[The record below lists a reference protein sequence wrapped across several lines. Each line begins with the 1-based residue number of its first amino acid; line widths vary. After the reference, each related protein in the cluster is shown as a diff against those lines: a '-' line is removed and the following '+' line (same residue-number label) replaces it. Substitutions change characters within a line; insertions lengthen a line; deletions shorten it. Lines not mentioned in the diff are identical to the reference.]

1 MTQPNYLKLAKQG
14 DAQAIGVLINRSLQP
29 KGINAKI
36 AFKNSCLKVMLESTL
51 VPEQQVLVEF
61 IRRGITGLNISSVK
75 IVQVY
80 GRQTGEDFPAWSQ
93 EFRLAEELPPSSNS
107 SEIKLTNSPTKK
119 QSTDKSLE
127 YYQSISGKKQYEPKV
142 VIFVILS
149 ALWNFCKWY
158 ISGFTGKS
166 YEETYVSSKFIRS
179 CHQGLRMFFN
189 IIFIILGVMILGWIV
204 KQNNISFPAASSV
217 SSSSGSGSESSSI
230 PPVSSVSSSSG
241 SGSQSSSIPSS
252 VPNEVNK
259 FECTTLAN
267 ATNATTSS
275 KPARVDAILSIKY
288 TDNKL
293 VQLVKEY
300 AAALTVEELAF
311 QDYKTTGFASW
322 REQKQTYYDAN
333 KQSLEKLKEIDQ
345 YCNQ

>member
-80 GRQTGEDFPAWSQ
+80 GRQIGEEFPAWSE
-93 EFRLAEELPPSSNS
+93 EFTLAEELLPSSNS
-107 SEIKLTNSPTKK
+107 SEIKLTNSPIKK
-119 QSTDKSLE
+119 QSPDKSSE
-127 YYQSISGKKQYEPKV
+127 YYQSTSGKKQYDPKV

-179 CHQGLRMFFN
+179 CHQGLRMFVN
-189 IIFIILGVMILGWIV
+189 IIFIILGVIILALSGYH
-204 KQNNISFPAASSV
+204 ISSPPVSSV

-230 PPVSSVSSSSG
+230 SGKVNGRLCATNFNESMAGAAEATFDSSNKTINIIISDSGKILTEQGFKQISTNMANSTFSTCDVKTVKIESSSYSG
-241 SGSQSSSIPSS
+241 VIQNP
-252 VPNEVNK
+252 
-259 FECTTLAN
+259 
-267 ATNATTSS
+267 
-275 KPARVDAILSIKY
+275 
-288 TDNKL
+288 
-293 VQLVKEY
+293 
-300 AAALTVEELAF
+300 
-311 QDYKTTGFASW
+311 
-322 REQKQTYYDAN
+322 
-333 KQSLEKLKEIDQ
+333 
-345 YCNQ
+345 

>member
-1 MTQPNYLKLAKQG
+1 
-14 DAQAIGVLINRSLQP
+14 
-29 KGINAKI
+29 
-36 AFKNSCLKVMLESTL
+36 MLESTS

-61 IRRGITGLNISSVK
+61 IRRGITSLNISSVK

-80 GRQTGEDFPAWSQ
+80 GRHTGEEFPAWSQ
-93 EFRLAEELPPSSNS
+93 EFTLAEELLPSSNS

-119 QSTDKSLE
+119 QSPDKSSE
-127 YYQSISGKKQYEPKV
+127 YYQSTSGKKQYDPKV
-142 VIFVILS
+142 VILS

-166 YEETYVSSKFIRS
+166 YEETYVSSIFIRS

-189 IIFIILGVMILGWIV
+189 IIFIILGFIILGLIV

-217 SSSSGSGSESSSI
+217 SSSSGSVSE
-230 PPVSSVSSSSG
+230 
-241 SGSQSSSIPSS
+241 SSSIPSS
-252 VPNEVNK
+252 VPDDVNK

-311 QDYKTTGFASW
+311 QHYKTTGFASW
-322 REQKQTYYDAN
+322 KEQTYNDAN
-333 KQSLEKLKEIDQ
+333 KQSIEKLKEIEQ

>member
-14 DAQAIGVLINRSLQP
+14 DTQAIGVLINRSLQP

-93 EFRLAEELPPSSNS
+93 EFTLAEELPPSSNS

-119 QSTDKSLE
+119 QSTDKSSE
-127 YYQSISGKKQYEPKV
+127 YYQSISGKKQYDPKV

-166 YEETYVSSKFIRS
+166 YEETYVSSKFIRA
-179 CHQGLRMFFN
+179 CHQGLRMFFS
-189 IIFIILGVMILGWIV
+189 IIFIILGVIILALII
-204 KQNNISFPAASSV
+204 KQNNISLPSV
-217 SSSSGSGSESSSI
+217 SSSSGSGSE
-230 PPVSSVSSSSG
+230 
-241 SGSQSSSIPSS
+241 SSSIPSS

-259 FECTTLAN
+259 FECTTLAS

>member
-36 AFKNSCLKVMLESTL
+36 ALKNSCLKVMLESTL

-93 EFRLAEELPPSSNS
+93 EFTLADELPPSSNS

-119 QSTDKSLE
+119 QSTDKSSE
-127 YYQSISGKKQYEPKV
+127 YYQTISGKKQYDPKV

-166 YEETYVSSKFIRS
+166 YEETYVSSIFIRS
-179 CHQGLRMFFN
+179 CHQGLRMFVS
-189 IIFIILGVMILGWIV
+189 IIFIILGVIILALSGYH
-204 KQNNISFPAASSV
+204 ISSPPVSSV

-230 PPVSSVSSSSG
+230 SG
-241 SGSQSSSIPSS
+241 K
-252 VPNEVNK
+252 VNGRL
-259 FECTTLAN
+259 C
-267 ATNATTSS
+267 ATNFNESMAGAAEATFDSS
-275 KPARVDAILSIKY
+275 NKTMKIMISDSGNILTEQGFKQISTNMANSTFSTCY
-288 TDNKL
+288 
-293 VQLVKEY
+293 VK
-300 AAALTVEELAF
+300 TVKVESSNYSGVI
-311 QDYKTTGFASW
+311 Q
-322 REQKQTYYDAN
+322 N
-333 KQSLEKLKEIDQ
+333 P
-345 YCNQ
+345 

>member
-14 DAQAIGVLINRSLQP
+14 DAQAISVLINRSLQP

-80 GRQTGEDFPAWSQ
+80 GRRTGEDFPAWSQ
-93 EFRLAEELPPSSNS
+93 EFTFAEELPLLSNS

-119 QSTDKSLE
+119 QSTDKSSE
-127 YYQSISGKKQYEPKV
+127 YYQSISGKKQYDPKV

-189 IIFIILGVMILGWIV
+189 IIFLILGFLILAWI
-204 KQNNISFPAASSV
+204 NISFPSV

-230 PPVSSVSSSSG
+230 SGKVNGRLCAKNFNETMAGGAEATFDSSNKIMNIIISDSGQILTEQEFKKISTIMANGTFSTCYVKTVKVESSNYSG
-241 SGSQSSSIPSS
+241 VMQNP
-252 VPNEVNK
+252 
-259 FECTTLAN
+259 
-267 ATNATTSS
+267 
-275 KPARVDAILSIKY
+275 
-288 TDNKL
+288 
-293 VQLVKEY
+293 
-300 AAALTVEELAF
+300 
-311 QDYKTTGFASW
+311 
-322 REQKQTYYDAN
+322 
-333 KQSLEKLKEIDQ
+333 
-345 YCNQ
+345 

>member
-14 DAQAIGVLINRSLQP
+14 DTQAIGILINRSLQP

-93 EFRLAEELPPSSNS
+93 EFTLAEELPPSSNS

-119 QSTDKSLE
+119 QSTDKSSE
-127 YYQSISGKKQYEPKV
+127 YYQSISGKKQHDPKV
-142 VIFVILS
+142 VILS

-166 YEETYVSSKFIRS
+166 YEETYVSSIFIRS
-179 CHQGLRMFFN
+179 CHQGLRMFVS
-189 IIFIILGVMILGWIV
+189 IIFIILGFIIV
-204 KQNNISFPAASSV
+204 VLIKQNNISSPPVSSV

-230 PPVSSVSSSSG
+230 SG
-241 SGSQSSSIPSS
+241 K
-252 VPNEVNK
+252 VNGRL
-259 FECTTLAN
+259 C
-267 ATNATTSS
+267 ATNFNESMAGAAEATFDSS
-275 KPARVDAILSIKY
+275 NKTMNIIISDSGNILTEQGFKQISTNMANSTFSTCY
-288 TDNKL
+288 
-293 VQLVKEY
+293 VK
-300 AAALTVEELAF
+300 TVKVESSNYSGVM
-311 QDYKTTGFASW
+311 Q
-322 REQKQTYYDAN
+322 N
-333 KQSLEKLKEIDQ
+333 P
-345 YCNQ
+345 

>member
-1 MTQPNYLKLAKQG
+1 M
-14 DAQAIGVLINRSLQP
+14 INRSLQP

-36 AFKNSCLKVMLESTL
+36 AFKNSCLKIMLESTS
-51 VPEQQVLVEF
+51 VPEQRVLVEF
-61 IRRGITGLNISSVK
+61 IRRGITSLDISSVK

-93 EFRLAEELPPSSNS
+93 EFTLAKELPPSSNS

-119 QSTDKSLE
+119 QLTDKPLE
-127 YYQSISGKKQYEPKV
+127 DSQSTYVKKQYDPKV
-142 VIFVILS
+142 VILS
-149 ALWNFCKWY
+149 ALWSFCKWY
-158 ISGFTGKS
+158 ISGFTRKS
-166 YEETYVSSKFIRS
+166 YEETYVSSIFIRS
-179 CHQGLRMFFN
+179 CHKGLRMFFN
-189 IIFIILGVMILGWIV
+189 IIFLILGFLILGLIV
-204 KQNNISFPAASSV
+204 KQNNISFPAVSSV

-230 PPVSSVSSSSG
+230 PSSVSD
-241 SGSQSSSIPSS
+241 
-252 VPNEVNK
+252 EVNK

-311 QDYKTTGFASW
+311 QDYQTIRFDSSK
-322 REQKQTYYDAN
+322 EQIYYAAN
-333 KQSLEKLKEIDQ
+333 KQSIEKLKEIEQ

>member
-93 EFRLAEELPPSSNS
+93 EFTLAEELPPSSNS

-119 QSTDKSLE
+119 QSTDKSSE
-127 YYQSISGKKQYEPKV
+127 YYQSISGKKQYDPKV
-142 VIFVILS
+142 VILS

-158 ISGFTGKS
+158 ISGFIGKS

-179 CHQGLRMFFN
+179 CHQGLRMFVN
-189 IIFIILGVMILGWIV
+189 IIFIILGVIILALSGYH
-204 KQNNISFPAASSV
+204 ISSPPVSSV

-230 PPVSSVSSSSG
+230 SG
-241 SGSQSSSIPSS
+241 K
-252 VPNEVNK
+252 VNGRL
-259 FECTTLAN
+259 C
-267 ATNATTSS
+267 ATNFNESMAGAAEATFDSS
-275 KPARVDAILSIKY
+275 NKTMNIIISDSGNILTEQGFKQISTNMANSTFSTCY
-288 TDNKL
+288 
-293 VQLVKEY
+293 VK
-300 AAALTVEELAF
+300 TVKIESSNYSGVM
-311 QDYKTTGFASW
+311 Q
-322 REQKQTYYDAN
+322 N
-333 KQSLEKLKEIDQ
+333 P
-345 YCNQ
+345 

>member
-80 GRQTGEDFPAWSQ
+80 GRRTGEDFPAWSQ
-93 EFRLAEELPPSSNS
+93 EFTLAEELPPLSNS

-119 QSTDKSLE
+119 QSTDKSSE
-127 YYQSISGKKQYEPKV
+127 YYQSISGKKQYDPKV

-189 IIFIILGVMILGWIV
+189 IIFLILGFLILAWI
-204 KQNNISFPAASSV
+204 NISFPSV

-230 PPVSSVSSSSG
+230 SGKVNGRLCAKNFNETMAGGAEATFDSSNKTMNIIISDSGQILTEQEFKKISTIMANGTFSTCYVKTVKVESSNYSG
-241 SGSQSSSIPSS
+241 VMQNP
-252 VPNEVNK
+252 
-259 FECTTLAN
+259 
-267 ATNATTSS
+267 
-275 KPARVDAILSIKY
+275 
-288 TDNKL
+288 
-293 VQLVKEY
+293 
-300 AAALTVEELAF
+300 
-311 QDYKTTGFASW
+311 
-322 REQKQTYYDAN
+322 
-333 KQSLEKLKEIDQ
+333 
-345 YCNQ
+345 

>member
-93 EFRLAEELPPSSNS
+93 EFTLAEELPPSSNS

-119 QSTDKSLE
+119 QSTDKSSE
-127 YYQSISGKKQYEPKV
+127 YYQSISGKKQYDPKV
-142 VIFVILS
+142 VILS

-158 ISGFTGKS
+158 ISGFIGKS
-166 YEETYVSSKFIRS
+166 YEETYVSSKFLRS
-179 CHQGLRMFFN
+179 CHQGLRMFVN
-189 IIFIILGVMILGWIV
+189 IIFIILGVIILALSGYH
-204 KQNNISFPAASSV
+204 ISSPPVSSV

-230 PPVSSVSSSSG
+230 SG
-241 SGSQSSSIPSS
+241 K
-252 VPNEVNK
+252 VNGRL
-259 FECTTLAN
+259 C
-267 ATNATTSS
+267 ATNFNESMAGAAEATFDSS
-275 KPARVDAILSIKY
+275 NKTMNIIISDSGNILTEQGFKQISTNMANSTFSTCY
-288 TDNKL
+288 
-293 VQLVKEY
+293 VK
-300 AAALTVEELAF
+300 TVKVESSNYSGVM
-311 QDYKTTGFASW
+311 Q
-322 REQKQTYYDAN
+322 N
-333 KQSLEKLKEIDQ
+333 P
-345 YCNQ
+345 

>member
-14 DAQAIGVLINRSLQP
+14 DVQAIGVLINRSLQP

-93 EFRLAEELPPSSNS
+93 EFTLAEELPPSSNS

-119 QSTDKSLE
+119 QSTDKSSE
-127 YYQSISGKKQYEPKV
+127 YYQSISGKKQYDPKV

-179 CHQGLRMFFN
+179 CHQGLRMFVN
-189 IIFIILGVMILGWIV
+189 IIFIILGVIILALSGYH
-204 KQNNISFPAASSV
+204 ISS
-217 SSSSGSGSESSSI
+217 

-241 SGSQSSSIPSS
+241 SGSESSSIPSS